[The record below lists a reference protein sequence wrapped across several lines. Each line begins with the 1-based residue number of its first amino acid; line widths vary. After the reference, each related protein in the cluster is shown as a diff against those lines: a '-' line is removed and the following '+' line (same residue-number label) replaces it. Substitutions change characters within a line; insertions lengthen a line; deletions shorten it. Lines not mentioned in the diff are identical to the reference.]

1 MPMNYGYIDFEVINK
16 QAKVVCN
23 CLGYGINHTAH
34 KLIVETA
41 TTETGLGRIKDT
53 TLGAGMGI
61 CQFDKMPFYDIR
73 DRSAK
78 YKEKI
83 YRELGVDIDL
93 VEWEHLRYNS
103 FLSLLF
109 CRLHYKP
116 FPEAIPQDIKNR
128 AAYWKKYYN
137 TELGK
142 GDVEHYLRMN
152 NA

>member
-1 MPMNYGYIDFEVINK
+1 
-16 QAKVVCN
+16 VCD

-34 KLIVETA
+34 LLIVETA

-73 DRSAK
+73 KRSAK

-83 YRELGVDIDL
+83 YEELGVDIDL

-109 CRLHYKP
+109 CRLFYKP
-116 FPEAIPQDIKNR
+116 IPKQIPDDIKER
-128 AAYWKKYYN
+128 AIYWKKYYN

-142 GDVEHYLRMN
+142 GTAEHYLRMN